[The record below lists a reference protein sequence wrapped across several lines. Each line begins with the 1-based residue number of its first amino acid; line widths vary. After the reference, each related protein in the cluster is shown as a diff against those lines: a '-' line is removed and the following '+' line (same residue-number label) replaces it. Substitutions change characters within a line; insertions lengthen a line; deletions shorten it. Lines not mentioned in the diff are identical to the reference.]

1 MRTKRH
7 KDITIKIDLSCDET
21 NLSSDETNSR
31 ETNKIKLDNTVQEL
45 INDIEKVVNRR
56 LKKTRKGSW
65 FRKPRKIVVE
75 SMNIHIFPND

>member
-7 KDITIKIDLSCDET
+7 KDITIKIDLSCDEFH
-21 NLSSDETNSR
+21 LDETESR
-31 ETNKIKLDNTVQEL
+31 KINKIKLDNTVQEL

-65 FRKPRKIVVE
+65 FRVRRKIVVE

>member
-7 KDITIKIDLSCDET
+7 KDITIKIDLSCDGFHLNET
-21 NLSSDETNSR
+21 ESR
-31 ETNKIKLDNTVQEL
+31 KTNKIKLDNTVQEL

>member
-1 MRTKRH
+1 MEKRTKRF

-21 NLSSDETNSR
+21 GSR
-31 ETNKIKLDNTVQEL
+31 EVNKVKLDNTVQEL

-65 FRKPRKIVVE
+65 FRKPRKITVE
-75 SMNIHIFPND
+75 SMNINIFPND